1 MDRRDFIKNSL
12 LFTTGAVLLSGCTF
26 TNKEVSTGLKPGSG
40 ITTAKFKGLDVS
52 MLGYGCMRMPM
63 KSNGEI
69 DEELNKKMVERAMQ
83 AGVNYY
89 DTAYMYMG
97 GMSEEITGRAVKPY
111 DRASFN
117 LTTKMPV
124 MMLEKEE
131 DVERIFNEQLKR
143 CQTEYFDF
151 YLVHCLNKRNWDNTK
166 KYNVI
171 PFLEKM
177 KKEGKIKHVGF
188 SHHDTPELLQEI
200 IDYYDKWE
208 FVQLQI
214 NRLDW
219 KTTRGEEQYNIA
231 RKAKLPIVVMEPLRG
246 SLLANL
252 NAEATKILKDYNPDA
267 SVASWAFRWLAGLEG
282 ILTMLSGMSA
292 PEHLEDNIKTF
303 TNLAPLSEEEQKVY
317 DKAIAAHLKQSAIGC
332 TACRYCECP
341 VGVNIAGLFS
351 LYNQYMYDD
360 RANKNMSFI
369 NHYEALKESERADK
383 CIKCGLCK
391 PKCPQQLDIPE
402 LLVKVHK
409 AYLEAKGA

>member
-26 TNKEVSTGLKPGSG
+26 NKTAVINKTGGV
-40 ITTAKFKGLDVS
+40 TTTRFKNIDVS
-52 MLGYGCMRMPM
+52 MLGYGCMRLPL
-63 KSNGEI
+63 KPSGEI
-69 DEELNKKMVERAMQ
+69 DEELNKKMVQRALES
-83 AGVNYY
+83 GINYY

-97 GMSEEITGRAVKPY
+97 GKSEEIMGRALKPY
-111 DRASFN
+111 AREDFN

-124 MMLEKEE
+124 VMLEKEE

-143 CQTEYFDF
+143 CQTGYFDF
-151 YLVHCLNKRNWDNTK
+151 YLVHCLNKRNWENTK

-171 PFLEKM
+171 PFLERM
-177 KKEGKIKHVGF
+177 KKEGKIKYLGF

-231 RKAKLPIVVMEPLRG
+231 RKAKLPIIVMEPLRG

-252 NAEATKILKDYNPDA
+252 NAEATQILKAYNPEA
-267 SVASWAFRWLAGLEG
+267 SVASWAFRWLAGLDG
-282 ILTMLSGMSA
+282 ILTMLSGMSE

-303 TNLAPLSEEEQKVY
+303 TNLKPLSAEEQAVY
-317 DKAIAAHLKQSAIGC
+317 DKAIAAHLKQAAIGC
-332 TACRYCECP
+332 TSCRYCECP
-341 VGVNIAGLFS
+341 VGVNIAGIFS
-351 LYNQYMYDD
+351 LYNQYMYDLSSMK
-360 RANKNMSFI
+360 RIGFVS
-369 NHYEALKESERADK
+369 HYEALKESERADK

-391 PKCPQQLDIPE
+391 PKCPQQLDIPT
-402 LLVKVHK
+402 LLDKVHK
-409 AYLEAKGA
+409 TYLEVKGA

>member
-12 LFTTGAVLLSGCTF
+12 LFTTGAVLLSGCSF
-26 TNKEVSTGLKPGSG
+26 NKEVKVDKTGG
-40 ITTAKFKGLDVS
+40 ITTAKFKSLDVS
-52 MLGYGCMRMPM
+52 MLGYGCMRIPL
-63 KSNGEI
+63 KPSGEI
-69 DEELNKKMVERAMQ
+69 DEELNKKMVKRAME

-97 GMSEEITGRAVKPY
+97 GKSEEIMGRALKPY
-111 DRASFN
+111 ERASFN

-143 CQTEYFDF
+143 CQTDYFDF
-151 YLVHCLNKRNWDNTK
+151 YLVHCLNKRNWENTK

-177 KKEGKIKHVGF
+177 KKEGKIRHLGF

-200 IDYYDKWE
+200 INYYDKWE

-246 SLLANL
+246 GLLANL
-252 NAEATKILKDYNPDA
+252 NTEATKILKDYNPNA
-267 SVASWAFRWLAGLEG
+267 SVASWAFRWLAGLDG
-282 ILTMLSGMSA
+282 ILTMLSGMST
-292 PEHLEDNIKTF
+292 PEHLEDNLNTF
-303 TNLAPLSEEEQKVY
+303 TGLKPLSKEEQTVY
-317 DKAIAAHLKQSAIGC
+317 DKAIAAHLKQAAIGC
-332 TACRYCECP
+332 TSCRYCECP
-341 VGVNIAGLFS
+341 VGVNIAGIFS
-351 LYNQYMYDD
+351 LYNQYVYDD
-360 RANKNMSFI
+360 EGRKKGSFI
-369 NHYEALKESERADK
+369 SHYEALRESERADK

-391 PKCPQQLDIPE
+391 PKCPQQLDIPV
-402 LLVKVHK
+402 LLEKVHK
-409 AYLEAKGA
+409 KYLEVKGA

>member
-1 MDRRDFIKNSL
+1 MDRREFIKNSL
-12 LFTTGAVLLSGCTF
+12 LAASGAILLSGCTF
-26 TNKEVSTGLKPGSG
+26 KTSSPHVKGGV
-40 ITTAKFKGLDVS
+40 TTTKFKNIDVS
-52 MLGYGCMRMPM
+52 MLGFGCMRLPVNA
-63 KSNGEI
+63 KGEI
-69 DEELNKKMVERAMQ
+69 DDALNKKMVQRAIES
-83 AGVNYY
+83 GINYF

-97 GMSEEITGRAVKPY
+97 GKSEKAMGDALKKYER
-111 DRASFN
+111 DSFN

-131 DVERIFNEQLKR
+131 DVERIFNEQLER

-151 YLVHCLNKRNWDNTK
+151 YLVHCLNKHNWENTK

-177 KKEGKIKHVGF
+177 KKEGKIKHLGF

-200 IDYYDKWE
+200 VDYYDKWE

-214 NRLDW
+214 NKMDW
-219 KTTRGEEQYNIA
+219 KTTRGEEQYNIV

-246 SLLANL
+246 GSLANL

-267 SVASWAFRWLAGLEG
+267 SVASWAFRWLAGLDG
-282 ILTMLSGMSA
+282 ILTMLSGMTY

-303 TNLAPLSEEEQKVY
+303 TNLKPLSEEEQQVY
-317 DKAIAAHLKQSAIGC
+317 DKAIAAHLKTLSIGC

-360 RANKNMSFI
+360 RDNKAISFI

-391 PKCPQQLDIPE
+391 SKCPQQLDIPT
-402 LLVKVHK
+402 LLVQVDK
-409 AYLEAKGA
+409 AYKEAKKG